1 MQATKIKK
9 FSIALLAVIVLGAAS
24 YYGYKKYT
32 SSKATA
38 TAKFATAKVKR
49 TDIAV
54 TVEGTGSVT
63 SSEETDIYSSNGGI
77 VQQLPFKLGD
87 TVKSGDL
94 FCSIEDTN
102 SQKNIDT
109 DKNNIAQKTLDLK
122 NLEITLDNLYIK
134 APIDGTVKSVY
145 AAAGDDV
152 ASLKP
157 AYGGLAIITAGSDG
171 SLEIPI
177 PFPQSGKISQ
187 VYVSSGSSVKKGD
200 TLFKLDDSTIK
211 NNMEAIKLQIQQLQN
226 DLNTQQKNLSKTSIV
241 CPKDGIISTLNIK
254 QGDYVDNTKLI
265 AAIINPSSLE
275 VVVPID
281 EMDIDKVKVGED
293 ATIKAD
299 GIKDKTYT
307 GHVEKISQTG
317 KTTNNV
323 TTYDVTLSLDNSER
337 LKVGMNVNVTIS
349 VEKKTNVLAV
359 PTEAVTERNGKKY
372 VLVQSSSSGNGS
384 NNKGTSNFQNNNGT
398 NNNGNSNS
406 QSYSGSSGNNSQSRN
421 GSSRQSSTNRN
432 LTSIPGRSVEVQTGI
447 QNQNMVEIL
456 SGLTENET
464 VIIQFPQSSNSN
476 QNMMRNGANGFG
488 GTGFGGSGTGAA
500 RTSGGGASSGGSK
513 N

>member
-9 FSIALLAVIVLGAAS
+9 ILITLLVVTVVGSAS

-32 SSKATA
+32 SSKTTT

-49 TDIAV
+49 ADIAV
-54 TVEGTGSVT
+54 TVEGTGTVT
-63 SSEETDIYSSNGGI
+63 SAEETDIYSSNGGI

-94 FCSIEDTN
+94 FCRIDDTT

-134 APIDGTVKSVY
+134 APIDGTVKSVFV
-145 AAAGDDV
+145 AAGDDV

-157 AYGGLAIITAGSDG
+157 AYGGLAVITTGSDG

-187 VYVSSGSSVKKGD
+187 VYVSSGSTVKKGD

-226 DLNTQQKNLSKTSIV
+226 DLNTQQNNLSKTSII

-265 AAIINPSSLE
+265 AAIINPSNLQI
-275 VVVPID
+275 VVPID
-281 EMDIDKVKVGED
+281 EIDIDKVKVGED
-293 ATIKAD
+293 ATIKVD
-299 GIKDKTYT
+299 DIKDKTYT
-307 GHVEKISQTG
+307 GHVEKVSQVG

-337 LKVGMNVNVTIS
+337 LKVGMNVNATIA
-349 VEKKTNVLAV
+349 VEEKTNVLAI

-372 VLVQSSSSGNGS
+372 VMVQSNTSSNGITNKESS
-384 NNKGTSNFQNNNGT
+384 NVQRNNDT
-398 NNNGNSNS
+398 NSSENNSSQSKNGNSS
-406 QSYSGSSGNNSQSRN
+406 TGNNNQSRN
-421 GSSRQSSTNRN
+421 NSSGQNSTNRN
-432 LTSIPGRSVEVQTGI
+432 SVSIPGKPVAVQTGI
-447 QNQNMVEIL
+447 QNQNMVEII
-456 SGLTENET
+456 SGLSENET
-464 VIIQFPQSSNSN
+464 VIIQFPQSNNSN
-476 QNMMRNGANGFG
+476 QNMMRNGMNGMNGGFG
-488 GTGFGGSGTGAA
+488 GTGNGAA
-500 RTSGGGASSGGSK
+500 RTSGGGGR